1 MRTAM
6 ILSSLGL
13 MLGFATSTAAAQEPR
28 YGRGYDPRGEVVRC
42 ESNDDRWR
50 GCGVDT
56 RGGVQLVRQHSDAP
70 CIRGRTWGSDG
81 RGIWVDR
88 GCRADF
94 AVGGRGHGNGYGPGN
109 GYGNGSD
116 ERRTFRCES
125 DNHRSRQCETG
136 TRGRIELVRQLSDV
150 RCIEGRT
157 WGQQAGRVW
166 VDAGCRGEFRVAD
179 RGRDDWSRWRGNRR

>member
-1 MRTAM
+1 MRTAI

-13 MLGFATSTAAAQEPR
+13 ALGFATSAAAAQDR
-28 YGRGYDPRGEVVRC
+28 YGRGYDPDGEVVRC
-42 ESNDDRWR
+42 ESRDGRR
-50 GCGVDT
+50 RECGVDT
-56 RGGVQLVRQHSDAP
+56 RGSVQLVRQHSDAP

-94 AVGGRGHGNGYGPGN
+94 AVGGRGHGNGN
-109 GYGNGSD
+109 GYGNEG
-116 ERRTFRCES
+116 RTFRCES

-166 VDAGCRGEFRVAD
+166 VDAGCRGEFRVAG